1 MAALRSSYVERFT
14 KETKTQ
20 ISLCI
25 DGGPLDVLPDS
36 HKAFESSS
44 IPNQKEEHH
53 ACQFSATQHI
63 WIWTGVGFLDHMLHA
78 LAKHGGWSLRIRTVG
93 DLAIDDHH
101 TTEDTFLALGEA
113 LLTALGDRKG
123 IKRFGS
129 AYAPLDE
136 ALARAVID
144 ISSRPFFVGVFDF
157 KDAKIGNL
165 TSQMIPHGLQSF
177 AHTAGVTLHVD
188 VLKGENDHHRA
199 EAAFKALAVAIRDAT
214 SRVAGKEGEVI
225 STKGIL

>member
-1 MAALRSSYVERFT
+1 MVDLARIIPILRVIMAALRSSYVERFT

-53 ACQFSATQHI
+53 ACQSSATQHI

-93 DLAIDDHH
+93 DLAS
-101 TTEDTFLALGEA
+101 E
-113 LLTALGDRKG
+113 
-123 IKRFGS
+123 
-129 AYAPLDE
+129 
-136 ALARAVID
+136 
-144 ISSRPFFVGVFDF
+144 
-157 KDAKIGNL
+157 
-165 TSQMIPHGLQSF
+165 
-177 AHTAGVTLHVD
+177 
-188 VLKGENDHHRA
+188 
-199 EAAFKALAVAIRDAT
+199 
-214 SRVAGKEGEVI
+214 
-225 STKGIL
+225 